1 MNTKLHKKTRY
12 KTNYFTLMEIMIVVG
27 IIGMLLAIV
36 GPIAAKSLFKG
47 KSAAAKMQLKAFEGA
62 IMDYQLDTGNLPKSL
77 NDLITSSGSKKWDGP
92 YLRKKKL
99 PKDPWDNEYVYR
111 LDSSS
116 PSGYI
121 VISYGS
127 DGAPG
132 GTGKAKDI
140 TTDDL

>member
-1 MNTKLHKKTRY
+1 MNTKLRRKNRY

-36 GPIAAKSLFKG
+36 GPMAAKALFKG
-47 KSAAAKMQLKAFEGA
+47 KSAAAKMQLRGFEGA

-77 NDLITSSGSKKWDGP
+77 NDLITNSGSKKWDGP
-92 YLRKKKL
+92 YLKKKTI
-99 PKDPWDNEYVYR
+99 PKDPWENDYIYR
-111 LDSSS
+111 LDSSA

-121 VISYGS
+121 IISYGA

-132 GTGKAKDI
+132 GAGKAKDI
-140 TTDDL
+140 TTND